1 MAENHA
7 AELLGLEDA
16 VALVTG
22 GAGGIPKAT
31 AIRLAMAGAHIA
43 IVDIADEFTA
53 QTVKEITALGRR
65 AIGLHADV
73 RRAGDA
79 HEMVEETRRQLG
91 PITVAVNGVGSL
103 GAATPKSFL
112 DFTLDEW
119 NGPIELNLTSTML
132 CMQAEAVAM
141 IRDGVAGRIVNFGS
155 TSGVTAAPSIAHY
168 GAANAGVIHLTKS
181 AALELAPYDI
191 RVNCVVPGTHLI
203 DRAGRETL
211 TSKRPEQAE
220 FMRRAGAATPQKRLG
235 GATETAGVA
244 VFLASDLSSYMTGHA
259 VISDGGIT
267 HTTARPPVGAI
278 SPAVLRDIGG
288 GIGDRHE

>member
-1 MAENHA
+1 MTSDHA
-7 AELLGLEDA
+7 AALFGLTDA

-31 AIRLAMAGAHIA
+31 AIALAKAGAHVA
-43 IVDIADEFTA
+43 VVDVADEFTA
-53 QTVKEITALGRR
+53 VTVKEIEALGRR
-65 AIGLHADV
+65 AIALHADV
-73 RRAGDA
+73 RCVEDV
-79 HEMVEETRRQLG
+79 HEIIEETRRQLG

-112 DFTLDEW
+112 DYSLDEW

-141 IRDGVAGRIVNFGS
+141 IRDGIPGRIVNFGS
-155 TSGVTAAPSIAHY
+155 TSGVTAAPSVSHY

-181 AALELAPYDI
+181 AALELAAYDI
-191 RVNCVVPGTHLI
+191 RVNCVIPGTHNI
-203 DRAGRETL
+203 DRTGRETP

-220 FMRRAGAATPQKRLG
+220 FLRRAAQATPQKRLG
-235 GATETAGVA
+235 LAEETAGVA
-244 VFLASDLSSYMTGHA
+244 LFLASDLSSYMTGHG

-267 HTTARPPVGAI
+267 HTTARPPVGKLKPLAL
-278 SPAVLRDIGG
+278 S
-288 GIGDRHE
+288 GIGVGDD